1 MIAHIL
7 QRTYRNF
14 TKDTFFA
21 SLNIVGLAVG
31 MLVFLLIALY
41 VRFEKSYENF
51 VPNASAIY
59 RVDLHTHVN
68 NELVIASAENYP
80 AVGPALASELPEIA
94 SYARLYN
101 LGYKNNVIITND
113 EAAEPIAFKHRKFL
127 YADSAFLPMM
137 GYRLMHGDVTT
148 ALANPNTAVITQHY
162 AKLYFGDVNPIG
174 KTLHMQDD
182 DNNNEVATVTGV
194 INEVPKN
201 THLKFDVLF
210 SYKTLFGRTRP
221 EQPDYG
227 INRYERSWNRNDM
240 YTFIQVLPGTDVNA
254 LESKFQGIVSK
265 YKPDLKEQNAQNVLT
280 LRSLSSIHLSSHL
293 SDEPE
298 LNGNAANVS
307 FLGIIGI
314 FVLVI
319 AWINYINLA
328 TAKAM
333 ERAKEVGVQKV
344 MGATKL
350 QLIKYFL
357 VEASLLNLLS
367 LLIAFALVGIA
378 LPYFNS
384 LSGLSLHFDDVMDP
398 TFLLLG
404 FCLWAGGTI
413 FSGFYPAMVLS
424 SFSPASV
431 LKGKLSNSIRGI
443 LFRRALVVFQFM
455 ASVSLVSGTII
466 VYDQLDFMM
475 KQDLG
480 MDINQVLIVERPG
493 IGPYRPGFASS
504 IDVFRNEVKKNP
516 GIESVSL
523 SANIPGMQREF
534 SVMVKTYG
542 STDDKL
548 VPLKINAMD
557 YEFMDV
563 FKMNII
569 AGRPFMES
577 HTQDPDTS
585 IIITEST
592 ARLLGY
598 KTNAEAVGQTLNI
611 PTFEWSPFIVGVVN
625 DYHQVSLKEPL
636 KPTFFVCN
644 KYDGEYFAMRIH
656 TSDLKGTIEHVRSAW
671 ERTFPGNPFEYFFL
685 DDYFNQQYKNERQFG
700 AFFSTFAAL
709 ALFIGCLGLLGLS
722 AYAASQRTKEIG
734 IRKVLGSTEGGI
746 FLLLS
751 KEYIKLITLAIIISI
766 PLVYFIM
773 NRWIESFTY
782 RTSIS
787 EIVFLIAGGA
797 VFLLSLSTVSF
808 QTWRAARAN
817 PVDSIRHD

>member
-1 MIAHIL
+1 MIAHTL
-7 QRTYRNF
+7 QRTYRSF
-14 TKDTFFA
+14 TKDKFFT

-41 VRFEKSYENF
+41 VRFERSYENF
-51 VPNASAIY
+51 VPNASEIY
-59 RVDLHTHVN
+59 RVDLHAQVN
-68 NELVIASAENYP
+68 NEPVISSAENYP
-80 AVGPALASELPEIA
+80 AVGPALTNELPEIV
-94 SYARLYN
+94 SHARLYN

-113 EAAEPIAFKHRKFL
+113 ETTEPIAFKHRRFL

-137 GYRLMHGDVTT
+137 GYQLIHGDVTT
-148 ALANPNTAVITQHY
+148 ALTNPNTAVITEHY
-162 AKLYFGDVNPIG
+162 AQLYFGDANPIG
-174 KTLHMQDD
+174 KTLHLQDD
-182 DNNNEVATVTGV
+182 DNNDELATVTGV
-194 INEVPKN
+194 IKEVPQN

-221 EQPDYG
+221 QQPDYG
-227 INRYERSWNRNDM
+227 IERYERSWQRNDM
-240 YTFIQVLPGTDVNA
+240 YTFIQVRPGTDIKA

-265 YKPDLKEQNAQNVLT
+265 YKPDLKERNAQDVLT
-280 LRSLSSIHLSSHL
+280 LRSLPSIHLASHL

-298 LNGNAANVS
+298 LNGSATNVS

-314 FVLVI
+314 FVLAI

-333 ERAKEVGVQKV
+333 ERAKEVGVRKV
-344 MGATKL
+344 MGATKA

-357 VEASLLNLLS
+357 IEASLMNLIS
-367 LLIAFALVGIA
+367 LLIAFALVGIT

-384 LSGLSLHFDDVMDP
+384 LSGLSLHIDYVMHP
-398 TFLLLG
+398 EFLLLG
-404 FCLWAGGTI
+404 FCLWTGGTI
-413 FSGFYPAMVLS
+413 FSGFYPAIVLS
-424 SFSPASV
+424 SFSAATA
-431 LKGKLSNSIRGI
+431 LKGKLSNLTRGI
-443 LFRRALVVFQFM
+443 LFRRALVVFQFV

-504 IDVFRNEVKKNP
+504 IDVFRNEVKKDP
-516 GIESVSL
+516 AIQAVSL

-534 SVMVKTYG
+534 SVMVKRYG

-548 VPLKINAMD
+548 ASVKINAMD
-557 YEFMDV
+557 YQFMDV

-598 KTNAEAVGQTLNI
+598 SKNAEAIGQTVTV
-611 PTFEWSPFIVGVVN
+611 PSFDWSPVIVGVVN

-644 KYDGEYFAMRIH
+644 KYDGEYFAMRIQ
-656 TSDLKGTIEHVRSAW
+656 TADLKGTIEHVRSAW
-671 ERTFPGNPFEYFFL
+671 DRTFPGNPFEYFFL
-685 DDYFNQQYKNERQFG
+685 DEYFNQQYKHDRQFG
-700 AFFSTFAAL
+700 AFFSTFAVL

-751 KEYIKLITLAIIISI
+751 KEYIKLITLAIIISV

-782 RTSIS
+782 RISIS
-787 EIVFLIAGGA
+787 EVVFLIAGGA
-797 VFLLSLSTVSF
+797 VFLLSLSMVSF

-817 PVDSIRHD
+817 PIDSIRHE